1 MKKLSLA
8 SRLYI
13 LGIIL
18 AGGALAV
25 WQLGH
30 LTGGGVWMLLA
41 TSVLA
46 ALAQVLKFE
55 GATERSSYNTSWV
68 VYAFA
73 LLLLGPPAAVLV
85 MLVSHLVEWAWYRY
99 AWYIQAFN
107 IATFVLC
114 ISVAGALYGWLG
126 SGQSPSGLVGLAAI
140 LGALVVFTLLNH
152 LLVGQVV
159 KLARGQS
166 FKESGVFERL
176 PLVID
181 FTLLAMGAG
190 GALLWLFNP
199 FAALLAVIPLYL
211 VYHTLRIPALQRQ
224 TQTDAKTG
232 LFNAHYFSEALQNE
246 LARADRFERPLTV
259 VMADLDLLRNI
270 NNSYGHLAG
279 DVVLAG
285 VAQIL
290 AKSVRPYD
298 IVARFG
304 GEEFAILMPET
315 MPAQALQRI
324 EALRTTI
331 ESAGFQVSTSL
342 TPIQVTMSFGVAGRE
357 RVGQSPNELIHRADV
372 AVYQAKLAGR
382 NRVSLSTAEGVAM
395 PNSPAPTTPMPDA
408 ATEDAAAPRAAA
420 PEAAAADAAAPSPY
434 FAQPAPE
441 ARPAQAPPAAAASP
455 VLKVNSRPA
464 WAIKVYVIA
473 VAAVALSLLAVLLR
487 PIWPFDWFGLGLL
500 AVMVLLTEWLAIEIY
515 ARDTSISTSAAPLLA
530 GALLFGPPAVLVLSV
545 VQAGAI
551 LIKHR
556 SDVNRFVFN
565 AGNQIIAG
573 LLCYG
578 LSRLLGWPFVG
589 RPFLWQMAV
598 TLVCAA
604 LVYFGTTGLVAGAID
619 LSSGQPYRQVWV
631 ERFRWLWPYYLAL
644 GVVAYTFVFSYLN
657 AGLVGVVIVLVPLLM
672 LRFSQAQY
680 LDHTK
685 QSVTQLREG
694 NAALQQQANE
704 ISALNEEL
712 LLALSHV
719 IDLRDPDVQ
728 GHSKAVARYAVLVAQ
743 ELGLPLERVE
753 QVRKAGLLHDIG
765 KLGIPETILFKPARL
780 SADEYEAVKLHPDL
794 GAEIVAECHSLN
806 ALVPFIRQ
814 HHEHF
819 DGGGYPNR
827 LHGSEIPLEARI
839 LSVADAVEAMASDRP
854 YRRGQ
859 DAKTILKEMAAKAG
873 TQFDVKVVDAFV
885 RVVQRKGSGVIV
897 NSARPAD
904 TLAWSVPSNTNLHLS
919 AFGPASENPTPVS
932 SLSTR
937 PAG

>member
-8 SRLYI
+8 ARLYI

-18 AGGALAV
+18 AGGALTG

-30 LTGGGVWMLLA
+30 LIGVGVWTLLA
-41 TSVLA
+41 TCALA
-46 ALAQVLKFE
+46 ALAQVLKVE

-73 LLLLGPPAAVLV
+73 FFLLGPPAAVLV
-85 MLVSHLVEWAWYRY
+85 MLVAHLVEWAWYKY

-114 ISVAGALYGWLG
+114 ISLAGALYAWVGASQPASDLAGLG
-126 SGQSPSGLVGLAAI
+126 AV
-140 LGALVVFTLLNH
+140 LGALAVFTLLNH
-152 LLVGQVV
+152 WLVGLVV

-190 GALLWLFNP
+190 GALLWRFNP

-224 TQTDAKTG
+224 TQTDPKTG
-232 LFNAHYFSEALQNE
+232 LFNAHYFSEALENE
-246 LARADRFERPLTV
+246 LARADRFDRPLTV

-285 VAQIL
+285 VARIL
-290 AKSVRPYD
+290 SQSVREYD
-298 IVARFG
+298 VVARFG

-315 MPAQALQRI
+315 TAHQAIQRI
-324 EALRTTI
+324 ESMRTSV
-331 ESAGFQVSTSL
+331 ESASFQVATSL
-342 TPIQVTMSFGVAGRE
+342 TPIQATMSFGVAARE
-357 RVGQSPNELIHRADV
+357 RIGQSSNELIHRADV

-382 NRVSLSTAEGVAM
+382 NRVSLSTAEGVALPSM
-395 PNSPAPTTPMPDA
+395 PPPVAPAPDA
-408 ATEDAAAPRAAA
+408 AEPPRQ
-420 PEAAAADAAAPSPY
+420 PS
-434 FAQPAPE
+434 QPAPE
-441 ARPAQAPPAAAASP
+441 TSATPGQLPTAASP

-464 WAIKVYVIA
+464 WTIKVYVVA
-473 VAAVALSLLAVLLR
+473 LAAVALSLLAVLLR
-487 PIWPFDWFGLGLL
+487 PSWPFDWFGLGLL
-500 AVMVLLTEWLAIEIY
+500 TVMVLLTEWLAIDIY
-515 ARDTSISTSAAPLLA
+515 ARDSSISTSAAPLLA
-530 GALLFGPPAVLVLSV
+530 GALLFGPLGVLILSV
-545 VQAGAI
+545 AQAGAT

-556 SDVNRFVFN
+556 SDANRFVFN
-565 AGNQIIAG
+565 ASNQIIAG

-578 LSRLLGWPFVG
+578 LSRLLGWPFVD
-589 RPFLWQMAV
+589 RPLWWQVLV
-598 TLVCAA
+598 TLLCAA
-604 LVYFGTTGLVAGAID
+604 LVYFSTTSLVAGAID
-619 LSSGQPYRQVWV
+619 LSSGQPYRQVWG

-644 GVVAYTFVFSYLN
+644 GVVAYAFVFSYLN

-672 LRFSQAQY
+672 LRFSLAQY
-680 LDHTK
+680 LDHTTK
-685 QSVTQLREG
+685 SVGQLRES
-694 NAALQQQANE
+694 NSALQRQADV

-728 GHSKAVARYAVLVAQ
+728 GHSKAVARYAELVAQ
-743 ELGLPLERVE
+743 QLGLPLDRVE
-753 QVRKAGLLHDIG
+753 RVRKAGLLHDIG

-780 SADEYEAVKLHPDL
+780 SLDEYEVVKQHAAL
-794 GAEIVAECHSLN
+794 GADIVADCRSLQ
-806 ALVPFIRQ
+806 ALVPFIRH
-814 HHEHF
+814 HHERF
-819 DGGGYPNR
+819 DGQGYPSQLR
-827 LHGSEIPLEARI
+827 SFDIPLEARI

-859 DAKTILKEMAAKAG
+859 AAESILSEIMAHAG
-873 TQFDVKVVDAFV
+873 TQFDATVVDAFV
-885 RVVQRKGSGVIV
+885 RVVRQRGPGVIV
-897 NSARPAD
+897 NSARPAH
-904 TLAWSVPSNTNLHLS
+904 LLSWNVPSNTN
-919 AFGPASENPTPVS
+919 GPSPLT
-932 SLSTR
+932 SLARTEWRQDTTISR
-937 PAG
+937 